1 VRRHFTLLD
10 RRRAFNGA
18 DRARVTIEL
27 GHVPLFTVRP
37 FRRRKTYTMA
47 LGDVAALVILK
58 VVQAETRER
67 LRLKK
72 ARR

>member
-1 VRRHFTLLD
+1 VRRHFTLRD

-27 GHVPLFTVRP
+27 AEVPLFTVRP
-37 FRRRKTYTMA
+37 YRRRKTYTMA

-58 VVQAETRER
+58 VVQAEVAER
-67 LRLKK
+67 RRKK
-72 ARR
+72 GGRR